1 MTMVRPPKL
10 LQVNSQTATINCK
23 ISQTN
28 CSCDCADC
36 AGCCVDC
43 ADCPNLTLTD
53 ITLWVYRS
61 GTFDQVNCTP
71 LYLLFY
77 NAFSW
82 DSLTDMATFFVD
94 GLLLALPPGRYEGE
108 VRVFNKK
115 AGLINFQLG
124 HPYGICG
131 VGVSTTIGGD
141 NDMQPS
147 GDGRTPAPAAS
158 TS

>member
-1 MTMVRPPKL
+1 
-10 LQVNSQTATINCK
+10 
-23 ISQTN
+23 
-28 CSCDCADC
+28 
-36 AGCCVDC
+36 
-43 ADCPNLTLTD
+43 LTD